1 MAWIYLTVAGL
12 FEIAWA
18 IGLKY
23 TDGFTR
29 LLPSLWTV
37 ASMILSIVLL
47 GLALRT
53 LPVGTAYAVWTGIGA
68 IGIAALGMDHEAF
81 LGTHIVDIA
90 GEKAGIAKPG
100 VPLVTMNYPA
110 SCRARIAAVAG
121 DAGAPVIAR
130 NADWW
135 SETARQ
141 TMRYRDRGF
150 AVVTHRPRL
159 VGPIWCL
166 MNA

>member
-12 FEIAWA
+12 LEIGWA

-37 ASMILSIVLL
+37 ASMVLSIVLL

-68 IGIAALGMDHEAF
+68 VGTAVLGIYLFAEPATVARLLCIGLILSG
-81 LGTHIVDIA
+81 IV
-90 GEKAGIAKPG
+90 GLK
-100 VPLVTMNYPA
+100 LVT
-110 SCRARIAAVAG
+110 
-121 DAGAPVIAR
+121 
-130 NADWW
+130 
-135 SETARQ
+135 
-141 TMRYRDRGF
+141 
-150 AVVTHRPRL
+150 
-159 VGPIWCL
+159 
-166 MNA
+166 